1 MGNQPSAPSQ
11 PPPPTSEPVPSFKPC
26 DLECQKQKDLANLK
40 LAMDQAAINKD
51 TDPETYEKARIAYY
65 TLLKGQGWLRSE
77 KDRIAR
83 DEISQTITDYTTQ
96 YNSLKDQQ
104 KSQGVYTDMMKV
116 LKLQEQDDSDDNK
129 FLKKQINIIR
139 DKAETINRLNQ
150 LGTTADYSSWL
161 NIGVDA
167 LIVLLGLFLLY
178 SLFSKMNSI
187 KALFGFGNNEAVPPV
202 SGGRKR

>member
-11 PPPPTSEPVPSFKPC
+11 PSAPPEPVPSFKPC
-26 DLECQKQKDLANLK
+26 DLECQKEKDLQNLK
-40 LAMDQAAINKD
+40 TAMDQAAINKD
-51 TDPETYEKARIAYY
+51 SDPETYEKARIAYY

-77 KDRIAR
+77 KDRIAK

-129 FLKKQINIIR
+129 FLQKQVKSIK

-150 LGTTADYSSWL
+150 LGTTQDYSSWL
-161 NIGVDA
+161 NTGIDA
-167 LIVLLGLFLLY
+167 LIVLLGLVLLY
-178 SLFSKMNSI
+178 MLYSKMNSI
-187 KALFGFGNNEAVPPV
+187 KALFGFGNEAVPPV
-202 SGGRKR
+202 SGGRRK

>member
-11 PPPPTSEPVPSFKPC
+11 PSAPPEPVPSFKPC
-26 DLECQKQKDLANLK
+26 DLECQKEKDLQNLK
-40 LAMDQAAINKD
+40 AAMDQAAVNKD

-77 KDRIAR
+77 KDKIAK

-96 YNSLKDQQ
+96 FNSLKDQQ

-116 LKLQEQDDSDDNK
+116 LKLQEQDDTDDNK
-129 FLKKQINIIR
+129 FLQKQVKTIK

-150 LGTTADYSSWL
+150 LGTTGDYSSWL

-187 KALFGFGNNEAVPPV
+187 KALLGFGNNEAVPAV
-202 SGGRKR
+202 SGGRRR

>member
-11 PPPPTSEPVPSFKPC
+11 PPAPPEPVPSFKPC
-26 DLECQKQKDLANLK
+26 DLECQKEKDLQNLK
-40 LAMDQAAINKD
+40 TAMDQAAINKD
-51 TDPETYEKARIAYY
+51 TDPVTYEKARIAYY

-96 YNSLKDQQ
+96 YNSMKDQQ

-129 FLKKQINIIR
+129 FLQKQVKAIK
-139 DKAETINRLNQ
+139 DKAETINRLNE
-150 LGTTADYSSWL
+150 LGTTQDYSSWL
-161 NIGVDA
+161 NTGIDA
-167 LIVLLGLFLLY
+167 LIVLLGLVLLY
-178 SLFSKMNSI
+178 TLYSKLNSI
-187 KALFGFGNNEAVPPV
+187 KALFGFSNNETVPPV